1 MADIKTRDTV
11 KGTIKTLDK
20 TTVAGQKMKEAYI
33 ATKEKAERSVNA
45 NENTAE
51 EYAADKVQSG
61 IDEISHDVVYAFDKT
76 GRKGVR
82 ETKRNI
88 QSAKDG
94 FQRFKQQRAE
104 QSLRKQTAQ
113 NTNFAIKTV
122 DTAEKTIKQSAT
134 SSGKKTI
141 KFSGKEA
148 AKTTQ
153 KSVKTAEQTAKAAIK
168 TSQQTAKAA
177 QKTAQATVKA
187 SQKAAQA
194 AKATAKATA
203 TAVKAAAKAT
213 IAAVKAIIAAAKV
226 FVAAIAARRLGC
238 RCCDYSIMSC
248 RVNCRFSLWHFLF
261 RGRFRY
267 RNVNADCCARNQSR
281 IR

>member
-20 TTVAGQKMKEAYI
+20 ATVAGQKMKQAYI

-61 IDEISHDVVYAFDKT
+61 IDEISHDVVYDFDKA
-76 GRKGVR
+76 GRKGVG

-88 QSAKDG
+88 HSAKDG

-113 NTNFAIKTV
+113 NTNSAIKTV
-122 DTAEKTIKQSAT
+122 DTAEKTIKQSTT

-141 KFSGKEA
+141 KFAGKEA

-168 TSQQTAKAA
+168 TSQQTAKAIFA
-177 QKTAQATVKA
+177 
-187 SQKAAQA
+187 
-194 AKATAKATA
+194 
-203 TAVKAAAKAT
+203 
-213 IAAVKAIIAAAKV
+213 
-226 FVAAIAARRLGC
+226 GC
-238 RCCDYSIMSC
+238 SGD
-248 RVNCRFSLWHFLF
+248 F
-261 RGRFRY
+261 GR
-267 RNVNADCCARNQSR
+267 Q
-281 IR
+281 I